1 MEKKKI
7 LLWIIAGIFVFG
19 LGFGVMALID
29 HHKSSP
35 EQKISSILIPDKEA
49 ERQAATQTVVTAEA
63 MSYHSKAASANLEA
77 VVKEL
82 DNIRPIQPGQTHPVK

>member
-1 MEKKKI
+1 MENKKI
-7 LLWIIAGIFVFG
+7 LFWIIAGIFVFG

-49 ERQAATQTVVTAEA
+49 ERQAAAQTVVTAEA
-63 MSYHSKAASANLEA
+63 MSYHAKTASANLEA
-77 VVKEL
+77 VVNEMDSWRTQK
-82 DNIRPIQPGQTHPVK
+82 ITGK